1 MKSRDEVIWAAGF
14 FDGEGTTGTRSQR
27 GRTYLCLQVAQCDRR
42 PLDRFVA
49 ALGLGKVY
57 GPYANPG
64 FSKKTR
70 PIHKVA
76 ILGRAAHE
84 ALDMLKPFLTET
96 KLEQAELAL
105 ARAAESP
112 RGRS

>member
-14 FDGEGTTGTRSQR
+14 FDGEGTTGTRTQR
-27 GRTYLCLQVAQCDRR
+27 GHTYLVLQVAQVDRR
-42 PLDRFVA
+42 PLDRFGA
-49 ALGLGKVY
+49 AVGVGKVY

-76 ILGRAAHE
+76 ILGKNAHL
-84 ALDMLKPFLTET
+84 ALNLLKPFLTEA
-96 KLEQAELAL
+96 KLEQAGLAL
-105 ARAAESP
+105 ARAAESS
-112 RGRS
+112 RGDS